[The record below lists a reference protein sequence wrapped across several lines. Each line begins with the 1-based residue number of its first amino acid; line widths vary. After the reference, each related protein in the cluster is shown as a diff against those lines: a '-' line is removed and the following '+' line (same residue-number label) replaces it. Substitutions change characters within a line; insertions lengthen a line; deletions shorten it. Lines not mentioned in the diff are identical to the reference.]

1 MLSFASNSVA
11 GRQGAGDKGR
21 IIAPSDLRRT
31 MHQAEPSAEIAGK
44 AGLPKAGAGG
54 APGSAP
60 LAGARAPEAT
70 EQGVVDLVPLR
81 NQAIRKSSKLEDVC
95 YDIRGPVLDEA
106 NRLENEGHRI
116 IKLNVGNPAPFGFD
130 APEEMLRDVIH
141 NLPRSQ
147 GYCDSKG
154 LYPARKAVMQY
165 MRQLGALDVDTDDIY
180 IGNGVSE
187 LLMMALQGLLEIG
200 DEVLIPAPDY
210 PLWTAAV
217 NLCDGKP
224 VHYLCNEDADWAPDL
239 ADLEAKIGPRAKVLV
254 IINPNNPTGAV
265 YDRRTLQCLVDIA
278 RRHGLVVMADEI
290 YDKILY
296 EDAEYIPVSTLAEDL
311 LVLTFSGLSKSYR
324 AAGFRTGWLVV
335 SGAKHRAGDYIEG
348 LNMLASMRLCANV
361 PTQHAVRTA
370 LGGPQSITAYTRPG
384 GRLYEQRELA
394 WRLLNEIEGLSC
406 VKPKG
411 ALYFFPRLSPERFNI
426 RDDERF
432 ALDLLRREKLLVVQG
447 TGFNWPQP
455 DHFRI
460 VFLPHADELA
470 DAIGRLKRFLRHY
483 RQ

>member
-1 MLSFASNSVA
+1 MNKS
-11 GRQGAGDKGR
+11 
-21 IIAPSDLRRT
+21 
-31 MHQAEPSAEIAGK
+31 EPVAEIGGT

-54 APGSAP
+54 VPDSASP
-60 LAGARAPEAT
+60 AGTTAPEAT
-70 EQGVVDLVPLR
+70 GHGVVDLVPLR
-81 NQAIRKSSKLEDVC
+81 NRAIRKSSKLDEVC

-106 NRLENEGHRI
+106 NRLEEEGHRI

-165 MRQLGALDVDTDDIY
+165 MQQLGAADVDIDDIY

-224 VHYLCNEDADWAPDL
+224 VHYLCNEDAGWAPDL
-239 ADLEAKIGPRAKVLV
+239 ADLEAKITPRAKVLV

-265 YDRRTLQCLVDIA
+265 YDRETLRGLVEVA

-361 PTQHAVRTA
+361 PTQHAVQTA
-370 LGGPQSITAYTRPG
+370 LGGHQSITAYTQPG

-411 ALYFFPRLSPERFNI
+411 ALYFFPRLCPQRFNI
-426 RDDERF
+426 RDDEQF

-447 TGFNWPQP
+447 SGFNWPHP

-470 DAIGRLKRFLRHY
+470 DAIGRLKRFLDHY

>member
-1 MLSFASNSVA
+1 MNPSEPVA
-11 GRQGAGDKGR
+11 EIARERGLPKSDSLNLAGGDK
-21 IIAPSDLRRT
+21 
-31 MHQAEPSAEIAGK
+31 EVAEIAGE
-44 AGLPKAGAGG
+44 ASLRKAGAGG
-54 APGSAP
+54 GPDSASP
-60 LAGARAPEAT
+60 AGAAAPEAADS
-70 EQGVVDLVPLR
+70 GVVDLVPLR
-81 NQAIRKSSKLEDVC
+81 NQAIRKSSKLDEVC

-106 NRLENEGHRI
+106 NRLEEEGHRI

-165 MRQLGALDVDTDDIY
+165 MQQLGAADVDIDDVY

-224 VHYLCNEDADWAPDL
+224 VHYLCDEDRGWAPDL
-239 ADLEAKIGPRAKVLV
+239 ADLEAKITPRAKVLV

-265 YDRRTLQCLVDIA
+265 YDRETLQVLVEIA

-296 EDAEYIPVSTLAEDL
+296 EDAKYLPVSTLAEDL

-361 PTQHAVRTA
+361 PTQHAVQTA
-370 LGGPQSITAYTRPG
+370 LGGHQSITAYTRPG

-394 WRLLNEIEGLSC
+394 WRLLNGIEGLSC

-411 ALYFFPRLSPERFNI
+411 ALYFFPRLCPQRFNI
-426 RDDERF
+426 RNDEQF
-432 ALDLLRREKLLVVQG
+432 ALDLLRQEKLLVVQG
-447 TGFNWPQP
+447 SGFNWPHP

-470 DAIGRLKRFLRHY
+470 DAIGRLKRFLGHY

>member
-1 MLSFASNSVA
+1 MSQPKPTTEIAREGNPPKSDSLNLA
-11 GRQGAGDKGR
+11 GGDKEVAEMAGE
-21 IIAPSDLRRT
+21 ASLR
-31 MHQAEPSAEIAGK
+31 
-44 AGLPKAGAGG
+44 KAGAGG
-54 APGSAP
+54 GPDSASPASAKAPDA
-60 LAGARAPEAT
+60 AD
-70 EQGVVDLVPLR
+70 QGVVDLVPLR
-81 NQAIRKSSKLEDVC
+81 NQAIRKSSKLDEVC

-106 NRLENEGHRI
+106 NRLEEEGHRI

-165 MRQLGALDVDTDDIY
+165 MQQLGAADVDIDDVY

-224 VHYLCNEDADWAPDL
+224 VHYLCDEDRGWAPDL
-239 ADLEAKIGPRAKVLV
+239 ADLEAKITPRAKVLV

-265 YDRRTLQCLVDIA
+265 YDRETLQSLVEIA
-278 RRHGLVVMADEI
+278 RRHGLVIMTDEI

-361 PTQHAVRTA
+361 PTQHAVQTA
-370 LGGPQSITAYTRPG
+370 LGGHQSITAYTRPG

-411 ALYFFPRLSPERFNI
+411 ALYFFPRLCPQRFNI
-426 RDDERF
+426 RDDEQF

-447 TGFNWPQP
+447 SGFNWPHP

-470 DAIGRLKRFLRHY
+470 DAIGRLKRFLGHY

>member
-70 EQGVVDLVPLR
+70 DQGVVDLVPLR

-224 VHYLCNEDADWAPDL
+224 VHYLCNEDAGWAPDL

-265 YDRRTLQCLVDIA
+265 YDRRTLQGLVDIA

-411 ALYFFPRLSPERFNI
+411 ALYFFPRLCPVRFNI